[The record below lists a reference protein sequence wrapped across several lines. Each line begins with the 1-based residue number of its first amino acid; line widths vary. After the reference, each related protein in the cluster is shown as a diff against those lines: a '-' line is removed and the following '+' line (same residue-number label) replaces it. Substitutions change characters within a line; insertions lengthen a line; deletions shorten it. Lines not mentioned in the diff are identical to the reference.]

1 MNDFMAFDWL
11 TLLDNTLKKN
21 RRDEKGKTCKQ
32 ETFEI
37 FDQLCLYWTK
47 CFLFVCLFAV
57 LL

>member
-37 FDQLCLYWTK
+37 K
-47 CFLFVCLFAV
+47 G
-57 LL
+57 